1 MNSGNWSGDAG
12 RYPGIC
18 GCCPRPTEA
27 LLQEL
32 AEKVQAHPGNDT
44 SAVPA
49 EGDLYER
56 IGEEYYEHIYS
67 GLLEDG

>member
-1 MNSGNWSGDAG
+1 L
-12 RYPGIC
+12 C
-18 GCCPRPTEA
+18 
-27 LLQEL
+27 QQL

-44 SAVPA
+44 SAVLA
-49 EGDLYER
+49 EVDLYER